1 MTFLCICIC
10 WRPMSF
16 FVHFS
21 FRLIMTSSN
30 SFKTFETTNLHFFPW
45 NWDCLFLIMYCQCKY
60 WITTFNFVGKIVKTL
75 VKICGEPINCI
86 AIFLTLQDFRNFT
99 YSLPIIRGMMIHMED
114 KLTTVLIPQNSY
126 PQIQKALEMSNTP
139 VLALGGNFR
148 LVF

>member
-1 MTFLCICIC
+1 M
-10 WRPMSF
+10 
-16 FVHFS
+16 
-21 FRLIMTSSN
+21 
-30 SFKTFETTNLHFFPW
+30 
-45 NWDCLFLIMYCQCKY
+45 
-60 WITTFNFVGKIVKTL
+60 GKIVKTL
-75 VKICGEPINCI
+75 VKICGEPINRI

>member
-1 MTFLCICIC
+1 MNCNIQFFL
-10 WRPMSF
+10 
-16 FVHFS
+16 
-21 FRLIMTSSN
+21 
-30 SFKTFETTNLHFFPW
+30 E
-45 NWDCLFLIMYCQCKY
+45 
-60 WITTFNFVGKIVKTL
+60 KIDKTL
-75 VKICGEPINCI
+75 VKWCGEPINCI

-148 LVF
+148 LVFWFDDLQIFIPNCYFLFLEILVCFFNWGGMKPRRSPNKGVRPNPYSW